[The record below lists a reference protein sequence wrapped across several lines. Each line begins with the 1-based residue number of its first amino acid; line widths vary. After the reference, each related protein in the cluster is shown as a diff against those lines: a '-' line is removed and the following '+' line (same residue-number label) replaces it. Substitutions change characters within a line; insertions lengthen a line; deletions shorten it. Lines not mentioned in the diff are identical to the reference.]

1 MGVRV
6 LCGDEDDEVGVADFD
21 REVRG
26 DVDGVGTTV

>member
-1 MGVRV
+1 MGRRV
-6 LCGDEDDEVGVADFD
+6 FCDDNDDEVGVVDLD